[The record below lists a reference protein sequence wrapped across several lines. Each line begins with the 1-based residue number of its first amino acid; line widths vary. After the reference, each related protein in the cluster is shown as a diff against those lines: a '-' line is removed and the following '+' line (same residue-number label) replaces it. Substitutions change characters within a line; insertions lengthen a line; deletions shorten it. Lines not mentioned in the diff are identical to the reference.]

1 MISQA
6 SSENDVHRILLECT
20 ETYFLDVNTGIQRVV
35 RNVARHSQDIGP
47 QMGVEVQPMVRVG
60 DRFYAVA
67 WRGGSARSVTRWNKV
82 WLGIRPVFRPL
93 APLARIPGVG
103 WAGLLLRKL
112 LFPRSLV
119 RKTRRL
125 RVSMTC
131 PEVMPGR
138 GDAVLLL
145 DNWWNPDV
153 WPLVSRAKSD
163 GAVVAVVVYDLLPVT
178 HPAFFRPRLTN
189 RFSTCLQL
197 ALQQGDRFLAI
208 SQHTCAALKEYAA
221 ELGLRAGDE
230 AAFQSF
236 RLGAQLDRVAG
247 DGQVRPALA
256 RVFDGGQAPRPYLT
270 VGTLEPRKNHA
281 TLLDAFEQVWQTRP
295 QTRLVIVGR
304 FGWMSN
310 DLVKRI
316 LHHPQYSRALFL
328 FTNLVDS
335 ELDYCYRNARA
346 FVFPSH
352 AEGFG
357 LPVVEALQH
366 GLPVMASDIP
376 IHREVV
382 GEYCAFFDQRDPAS
396 LAGLIADFEQ
406 CGSLAGVRPASEF
419 HSCDWMTSTEELL
432 QKCLAK

>member
-1 MISQA
+1 MTSQA
-6 SSENDVHRILLECT
+6 SSEHDVHRILLECT

-35 RNVARHSQDIGP
+35 RNVARHSQEVGP
-47 QMGVEVQPMVRVG
+47 ELGVTCQPIVRVG
-60 DRFYAVA
+60 DRYYAVA
-67 WRGGSARSVTRWNKV
+67 WRGASAAPVSIWSRAWS
-82 WLGIRPVFRPL
+82 GIRPAFSPL
-93 APLARIPGVG
+93 SPLARVPGVS
-103 WAGLLLRKL
+103 WAGLLMRKI

-119 RKTRRL
+119 RKARRL
-125 RVSMTC
+125 RVSLRGT
-131 PEVMPGR
+131 EVVPGQ
-138 GDAVLLL
+138 GDTVLLL

-153 WPLVSRAKSD
+153 WPLVARAKSN
-163 GAVVAVVVYDLLPVT
+163 GATIDVVVYDLLPVT
-178 HPAFFRPRLTN
+178 HPEYFRPRLTN
-189 RFSTCLQL
+189 RYSTCLKL

-208 SQHTCAALKEYAA
+208 SRHTCEALKGHAAALRVRTEDA
-221 ELGLRAGDE
+221 
-230 AAFQSF
+230 AAFESF
-236 RLGAQLDRVAG
+236 RLGAQLDRVGG
-247 DGQVRPALA
+247 DSKVRSALA
-256 RVFDGGQAPRPYLT
+256 RVLEGDEATRSYLT

-281 TLLDAFEQVWQTRP
+281 LLLDAFERVWQTRP

-316 LHHPQYSRALFL
+316 LHHPQYSRSLFL

-335 ELDYCYRNARA
+335 ELEYCYRNSRA
-346 FVFPSH
+346 FIFPSL

-382 GEYCAFFDQRDPAS
+382 GDFCAYFDPRDPAS

-406 CGSLAGVRPASEF
+406 RGALAGVRPACEYR
-419 HSCDWMTSTEELL
+419 SCDWMASTQELFR
-432 QKCLAK
+432 KCLAK

>member
-1 MISQA
+1 MNSQA
-6 SSENDVHRILLECT
+6 SSENDVRRILLECT

-35 RNVARHSQDIGP
+35 RNVARHSLDIGS
-47 QMGVEVQPMVRVG
+47 QLGVECQPIVRVG
-60 DRFYAVA
+60 DRFHAVA
-67 WRGGSARSVTRWNKV
+67 WRGGAPRTDSNWGKFRH
-82 WLGIRPVFRPL
+82 GIRSLFHPL
-93 APLARIPGVG
+93 APLARVPGVG

-119 RKTRRL
+119 RKARRL
-125 RVSMTC
+125 RVSLSC
-131 PEVMPGR
+131 PEIVPGR
-138 GDAVLLL
+138 GDAILLL
-145 DNWWNPDV
+145 DNWWNPDM
-153 WPLVSRAKSD
+153 WPLVARAKSN
-163 GAVVAVVVYDLLPVT
+163 GATVNVVVYDLLPAT
-178 HPAFFRPRLTN
+178 HPEYFRPRLTN
-189 RFSTCLQL
+189 RFSTCLKL

-208 SQHTCAALKEYAA
+208 SQHTCDALRQYAA
-221 ELGLRAGDE
+221 ELRLRSDE
-230 AAFQSF
+230 GAAFQSF
-236 RLGAQLDRVAG
+236 HLGAQLDRVT
-247 DGQVRPALA
+247 
-256 RVFDGGQAPRPYLT
+256 DGGKVRQALTHTFEGDQATRPYLM

-281 TLLDAFEQVWQTRP
+281 LLLDAFEQVWQSRP
-295 QTRLVIVGR
+295 QTRVVIVGR

-335 ELDYCYRNARA
+335 ELEYCYRHARA

-376 IHREVV
+376 IHREVA
-382 GEYCAFFDQRDPAS
+382 GDFCAYFDQHDPAS
-396 LAGLIADFEQ
+396 LAKLIEDFEQ
-406 CGSLAGVRPASEF
+406 RGAFAGVQPPRAYR
-419 HSCDWMTSTEELL
+419 SCDWRTSAQELL